1 MLCGSMILPTNALT
15 KPRAIHVEWG
25 YQFNGNVAGFRLY
38 HENNIT
44 CETNDPNATSMDCNV
59 SFRDGEFFFTLTTFF
74 QDGTESPHSAP
85 FSYIFSGK
93 LRAIMTAEPLEG
105 NNPLI
110 TAFDASSSTG
120 NILIYDWVFGD
131 GGTSTG
137 NTINHTYFSAGN
149 YTATLKITDE
159 IGAIDRETVSVIVT
173 NPSTINIPPIATIS
187 SSSSV
192 GDAPLPVQF
201 DGSGSTDSDGSILA
215 HEWDMGD
222 GGIASGVL
230 AENTYTTAGTFHAA
244 LTVTD
249 DGGLTDSN
257 STPVLV
263 SDPPEGSNIP
273 PSAVFTASVSQGIAP

>member
-1 MLCGSMILPTNALT
+1 MA
-15 KPRAIHVEWG
+15 
-25 YQFNGNVAGFRLY
+25 
-38 HENNIT
+38 
-44 CETNDPNATSMDCNV
+44 
-59 SFRDGEFFFTLTTFF
+59 
-74 QDGTESPHSAP
+74 
-85 FSYIFSGK
+85 
-93 LRAIMTAEPLEG
+93 AEPLEG
-105 NNPLI
+105 ATPLA
-110 TAFDASSSTG
+110 TAFDATSSKG

-131 GGTSTG
+131 GETGIG
-137 NTINHTYFSAGN
+137 NTINHTFFSAGN
-149 YTATLKITDE
+149 YIATLKVTGDS
-159 IGAIDRETVSVIVT
+159 GAIDRETISVFVT
-173 NPSTINIPPIATIS
+173 NPSTVNIPPIATIS

-201 DGSGSTDSDGSILA
+201 DGSGSTDNDGSILA

-263 SDPPEGSNIP
+263 SEPPEGSNIP
-273 PSAVFTASVSQGIAP
+273 PNAAFTASTSQGVAPLNVSFDASESNDPDGEINSYSWNFGDGTTSFEQNPVHIFPDPGEFLVCLNVYNADSMESCFHFICETTSL